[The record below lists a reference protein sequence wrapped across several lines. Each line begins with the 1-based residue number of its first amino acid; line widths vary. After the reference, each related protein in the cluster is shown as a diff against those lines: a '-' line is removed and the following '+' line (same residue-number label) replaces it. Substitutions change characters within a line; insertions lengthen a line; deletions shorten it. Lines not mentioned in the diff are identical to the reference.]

1 MKDYSSNITR
11 ALRKH
16 YGITQKDFSEM
27 IDVRQGTLSKIE
39 SGQLELSATQWIS
52 LCDHFKI
59 DPSALLYGKIEMLI
73 DDKYLSLDNATR
85 VGSFK
90 IPRKYSYNM
99 GSTVRTAYPLIK
111 FSQEKLGEEKTKELL
126 KYLNVDPDYFVIQ
139 SHSVNLMFIHDF
151 VNQLIIKGLIKAK
164 NVADILK
171 ATQTSEVHSYV
182 INQLSKSKK
191 PQLAFKKFTQLLPR
205 YYEINSNYDFIAD
218 KKCLIRV
225 EDNEHIKE
233 MNFNNEFLNFREDF
247 NLAHFKGLS
256 SFLDFDGELKTVRT
270 NKGWDI
276 AYSA

>member
-11 ALRKH
+11 SLRKH

-39 SGQLELSATQWIS
+39 SSQLELSATQWIS

-59 DPSALLYGKIEMLI
+59 DPSALLYGKIEMLA
-73 DDKYLSLDNATR
+73 DDKFLCLDNATK

-111 FSQEKLGEEKTKELL
+111 FAEKQIGDEKTKELL

-139 SHSVNLMFIHDF
+139 SHSLNLMFIHDF
-151 VNQLIIKGLIKAK
+151 VNQLISKGLIKSK
-164 NVADILK
+164 NVAQILK
-171 ATQTSEVHSYV
+171 STEASEVHSYV
-182 INQLSKSKK
+182 IDQLSKSKK
-191 PQLAFKKFTQLLPR
+191 PELAFKKFTQLLPR
-205 YYEINSNYDFIAD
+205 YYEINSNYDFIGD

-225 EDNEHIKE
+225 EDNEHIEE
-233 MNFNNEFLNFREDF
+233 MSFSEEFLNFREDF

-256 SFLDFDGELKTVRT
+256 QFLDFNGELKTVKT